1 MNICYIFVH
10 AAEDFYG
17 ESYYGL
23 QSSQESLFSI
33 NSGRLFTPP
42 ATKPKNNV
50 FFNSD
55 DTLYKKESRK
65 FAIPRIEVECEPVF
79 NLQVTDFSEPSPKNI
94 VLGYDETGTNFEM
107 KKVEEFDT
115 EPRITNKSWK
125 DKANNFVQQKSYS
138 IDIHE
143 NPYVD
148 IEQVCDTDKFLSI
161 SAKKFR
167 QQRLFSSSLQDLSSS
182 TSSINSG
189 VHESNLDLSHIDPDT
204 PIKHKNWKSPDE
216 VRHGQVD
223 NLSKNL
229 ENKATS
235 FPDLNKSELF
245 ESKRKSVSEEKI
257 NDKLTEYERLEVL
270 KLLRDWSLNG
280 SDSKSECSIR
290 FSKSSNHFEKENSEK
305 SEKCILQNNL
315 QKSGVKFFSEPSLSP
330 KNHNDDFIVIAKFN
344 SDDNIKDKKTAEFE
358 FMHRCEFRNCIFN
371 EDFVCKNG
379 ANAQDVN
386 SNVENKISKPKGIL
400 KNSKERLQETECLN
414 NLTNLQKSPKLG
426 PNDRRYSEIIEPKSF
441 NSQLVRCDSLER
453 LTHLQKK
460 SSAYKKFPESYVVS
474 RRSSLLRNSQ
484 RGKNYG
490 DSFNRSPK
498 KSPKIIVLKKKYLPK
513 TWKSCSDIKHRKTV
527 RKCCRYAKKNCP
539 IMKSCGEASRK
550 TQSCADIER
559 DYAAR
564 LAALQDNQVGAFHC
578 KIMAFNVAHDFI
590 FTSLGSIALYLI

>member
-10 AAEDFYG
+10 AAEDIYG

-94 VLGYDETGTNFEM
+94 VLGYDETSTNFEM

-204 PIKHKNWKSPDE
+204 PIKHKK
-216 VRHGQVD
+216 
-223 NLSKNL
+223 L
-229 ENKATS
+229 EIT
-235 FPDLNKSELF
+235 
-245 ESKRKSVSEEKI
+245 
-257 NDKLTEYERLEVL
+257 
-270 KLLRDWSLNG
+270 
-280 SDSKSECSIR
+280 
-290 FSKSSNHFEKENSEK
+290 
-305 SEKCILQNNL
+305 
-315 QKSGVKFFSEPSLSP
+315 
-330 KNHNDDFIVIAKFN
+330 
-344 SDDNIKDKKTAEFE
+344 
-358 FMHRCEFRNCIFN
+358 
-371 EDFVCKNG
+371 
-379 ANAQDVN
+379 
-386 SNVENKISKPKGIL
+386 
-400 KNSKERLQETECLN
+400 
-414 NLTNLQKSPKLG
+414 
-426 PNDRRYSEIIEPKSF
+426 
-441 NSQLVRCDSLER
+441 
-453 LTHLQKK
+453 
-460 SSAYKKFPESYVVS
+460 
-474 RRSSLLRNSQ
+474 
-484 RGKNYG
+484 
-490 DSFNRSPK
+490 
-498 KSPKIIVLKKKYLPK
+498 
-513 TWKSCSDIKHRKTV
+513 
-527 RKCCRYAKKNCP
+527 
-539 IMKSCGEASRK
+539 
-550 TQSCADIER
+550 
-559 DYAAR
+559 
-564 LAALQDNQVGAFHC
+564 
-578 KIMAFNVAHDFI
+578 
-590 FTSLGSIALYLI
+590 